1 MTCPV
6 AHLRHLAA
14 RCPIF
19 GRMEGELSGL
29 GGYLSSMRDLAKVC
43 PFMRRQAL
51 ENVATTCSMPEEK
64 RSEVLVASVASDSS
78 PDTAHEHRSDIRVSP
93 CTARAVVPLVPASQ
107 NTMHRSPL
115 GSRCAMASGMSRSW
129 ARRHASTASAATA
142 TVRGPQIVAAP
153 LSIISDENTP
163 DSPAQGTSGGRFER
177 QFGAVTDDLRQEGR
191 YRVFQNVNRI
201 AQNFPHATWS
211 DPAGGIKP
219 VVTWCTNDY
228 LGMGQA
234 SPVTD
239 AMKDA
244 IDAFGCGSGGT
255 RNISGTNQGHVSL
268 EAELAALHSKEAALT
283 FSSCYVANDALLSA
297 LPSFLPGLHVFS
309 DAGNHAS
316 IIQGIKHAAQSPQFG
331 GKAVYKHN
339 DLQDLEAKL
348 AAAPPELPKMIVFES
363 VYSMSGTTSD
373 IAATCDLAEK
383 YGAMTFIDEV
393 NSRCNRRLTY
403 GILPQLSPG
412 SPLLWLR
419 AQVHAVGLYG
429 DRGGGMAQRDGIESR
444 LDIVSGT
451 MGKAYGVIGGYL
463 AGSQALMDA
472 VRIHG
477 QRRHVLS

>member
-1 MTCPV
+1 
-6 AHLRHLAA
+6 
-14 RCPIF
+14 
-19 GRMEGELSGL
+19 
-29 GGYLSSMRDLAKVC
+29 
-43 PFMRRQAL
+43 
-51 ENVATTCSMPEEK
+51 
-64 RSEVLVASVASDSS
+64 
-78 PDTAHEHRSDIRVSP
+78 
-93 CTARAVVPLVPASQ
+93 
-107 NTMHRSPL
+107 
-115 GSRCAMASGMSRSW
+115 
-129 ARRHASTASAATA
+129 
-142 TVRGPQIVAAP
+142 
-153 LSIISDENTP
+153 
-163 DSPAQGTSGGRFER
+163 
-177 QFGAVTDDLRQEGR
+177 
-191 YRVFQNVNRI
+191 
-201 AQNFPHATWS
+201 
-211 DPAGGIKP
+211 
-219 VVTWCTNDY
+219 
-228 LGMGQA
+228 
-234 SPVTD
+234 
-239 AMKDA
+239 
-244 IDAFGCGSGGT
+244 
-255 RNISGTNQGHVSL
+255 
-268 EAELAALHSKEAALT
+268 
-283 FSSCYVANDALLSA
+283 
-297 LPSFLPGLHVFS
+297 
-309 DAGNHAS
+309 
-316 IIQGIKHAAQSPQFG
+316 
-331 GKAVYKHN
+331 VYKHN